1 MADASEMESPDWG
14 DAPSTIRS
22 LMNAVERELVPP
34 RRLFPG
40 GLSSVEASPQ
50 QNQSPQRGEQ
60 GVPLQQAMS
69 SQVVNLRESERGR
82 PGAPT
87 PRERTPRNP
96 SRGQGDANQALVAR
110 RPGHLNQANGMPG
123 RGTQSDIV

>member
-1 MADASEMESPDWG
+1 MAGASEMGSPDSG
-14 DAPSTIRS
+14 EVSSTIRS
-22 LMNAVERELVPP
+22 IMNAVERELVPP

-60 GVPLQQAMS
+60 IVPHQQAMS
-69 SQVVNLRESERGR
+69 SQAVSFRETDRGR

-110 RPGHLNQANGMPG
+110 RPGQLNQAIGMPG
-123 RGTQSDIV
+123 R